1 MFLVMRIHIVRS
13 ELKHAFICHYVRKLF
28 LFYSYFGFTHITSE
42 LQLTTLK
49 NKSRASVFAGY
60 RRGGRPRDFD
70 HVSETGAPGAE
81 RLWQRDAPH
90 VSQLQL

>member
-1 MFLVMRIHIVRS
+1 MFTVMRTYTVTS
-13 ELKHAFICHYVRKLF
+13 ELQQLFISYYVYKLF
-28 LFYSYFGFTHITSE
+28 LFYFGFANITSE
-42 LQLTTLK
+42 LQFKTLK
-49 NKSRASVFAGY
+49 SKSLASVFTGH